1 MNNKLTTLII
11 IALSML
17 TFVLAQ
23 DGDAPP
29 VLPGAVNQGPIGGMV
44 WLAISGFIL
53 AAKKYF
59 GRHKK

>member
-17 TFVLAQ
+17 TFILAQ
-23 DGDAPP
+23 DPP
-29 VLPGAVNQGPIGGMV
+29 DLPGAPNQGPIGGMG
-44 WLAISGFIL
+44 WLAISGIVL

-59 GRHKK
+59 GSHKK

>member
-23 DGDAPP
+23 DPP
-29 VLPGAVNQGPIGGMV
+29 DLPGAPNQGPIPGMG
-44 WLAISGFIL
+44 WLAISGIVL

-59 GRHKK
+59 GSHKK

>member
-23 DGDAPP
+23 DPP
-29 VLPGAVNQGPIGGMV
+29 DLPGAPNQGPIPGMG
-44 WLAISGFIL
+44 WLAMSGLIL
-53 AAKKYF
+53 AAIRYF
-59 GRHKK
+59 NSDK

>member
-11 IALSML
+11 IVLSML

-23 DGDAPP
+23 DPP
-29 VLPGAVNQGPIGGMV
+29 PLPGAPNQGPIGGMG
-44 WLAISGFIL
+44 WLAMSGLIL

-59 GRHKK
+59 GSHKK

>member
-1 MNNKLTTLII
+1 MKHKLTTLII

-23 DGDAPP
+23 DPP
-29 VLPGAVNQGPIGGMV
+29 DLPGAPNQGTIGGME
-44 WLAISGFIL
+44 WLAMSGLIL

-59 GRHKK
+59 ERNQK

>member
-23 DGDAPP
+23 DPP
-29 VLPGAVNQGPIGGMV
+29 DLPGAPNQGPIGGMG
-44 WLAISGFIL
+44 WLAISGVVL
-53 AAKKYF
+53 AGKKYF
-59 GRHKK
+59 GNHKK

>member
-23 DGDAPP
+23 DPP
-29 VLPGAVNQGPIGGMV
+29 DLPGAPNQGSIGGMG
-44 WLAISGFIL
+44 WLAMSGLIL
-53 AAKKYF
+53 AAVKYF
-59 GRHKK
+59 NSDK

>member
-23 DGDAPP
+23 DPP
-29 VLPGAVNQGPIGGMV
+29 PLPGAPNQGPIPGMGG
-44 WLAISGFIL
+44 LAMGGLIL

-59 GRHKK
+59 NSDK

>member
-11 IALSML
+11 IILSML

-23 DGDAPP
+23 NDPP
-29 VLPGAVNQGPIGGMV
+29 PLPGAPNQGLIGGMG
-44 WLAISGFIL
+44 WLATSGLIL

-59 GRHKK
+59 ERNQK

>member
-11 IALSML
+11 IVLSML

-23 DGDAPP
+23 DPP
-29 VLPGAVNQGPIGGMV
+29 DLPGAPNQGPIPGMG
-44 WLAISGFIL
+44 WLVISGLIL

-59 GRHKK
+59 GSHKK

>member
-23 DGDAPP
+23 DPP
-29 VLPGAVNQGPIGGMV
+29 DLPGATNQGPNGGMV
-44 WLAISGFIL
+44 WLAMSGLIL
-53 AAKKYF
+53 AAIKYF
-59 GRHKK
+59 GSHKK

>member
-11 IALSML
+11 IVLSML

-23 DGDAPP
+23 DPP
-29 VLPGAVNQGPIGGMV
+29 PLPGAPNQGPIGGMG
-44 WLAISGFIL
+44 WLAMSGLIL

-59 GRHKK
+59 GNDKK

>member
-1 MNNKLTTLII
+1 MNNKLTTFII

-23 DGDAPP
+23 DPP
-29 VLPGAVNQGPIGGMV
+29 PLPGAPNQGPIVGMV
-44 WLAISGFIL
+44 WLAMSGLIL

-59 GRHKK
+59 GNDK

>member
-23 DGDAPP
+23 DPP
-29 VLPGAVNQGPIGGMV
+29 DLPGAPNQGPIGGMG
-44 WLAISGFIL
+44 WLAMGGLIL
-53 AAKKYF
+53 AVKRYF
-59 GRHKK
+59 NGGK

>member
-23 DGDAPP
+23 DPP
-29 VLPGAVNQGPIGGMV
+29 DLPGAPNQGPIGGV
-44 WLAISGFIL
+44 GWLAMSGLIL
-53 AAKKYF
+53 AAIRYF
-59 GRHKK
+59 NSDK